1 MASKIEK
8 KELLEPD
15 KLQLFLLN
23 VRTFAENHRMQIYAG
38 AGIFLLLILLAGGVY
53 IYHLRYET
61 AAAKMYNHI
70 VETAMKAG
78 TAGDAD
84 ALKGYKDLIHE
95 YPRSDAAVTA
105 HYRLGSLYYNK
116 SEFDAAIVAYQEFIK
131 KSPSKSDLIPLAYNG
146 LGDCHQAKKDFT
158 RALESYENA
167 IKSYA
172 AFSFEALNFSNM
184 ARIHEMMNNPA
195 KAAEFYRKAM
205 DKTTDP
211 LLKLYLK
218 RKISILG

>member
-23 VRTFAENHRMQIYAG
+23 VRTFAENHKMQIYVG
-38 AGIFLLLILLAGGVY
+38 AGIFLLLILVAGGVY

-70 VETAMKAG
+70 LETALKAG
-78 TAGDAD
+78 DAGDAD

-95 YPRSDAAVTA
+95 YPRSDASVTA

-116 SEFDAAIVAYQEFIK
+116 GEYDAAIVAYQEFLK
-131 KSPSKSDLIPLAYNG
+131 KSPLKSDLIPLAYNG
-146 LGDCHQAKKDFT
+146 LGDCHQAKKDLT
-158 RALESYENA
+158 KALESYENA
-167 IKSYA
+167 MKSYA
-172 AFSFEALNFSNM
+172 ASSFEALNFSNM
-184 ARIHEMMNNPA
+184 ARIHEVMNHPA
-195 KAAEFYRKAM
+195 EAAEFYRKAM
-205 DKTTDP
+205 DRTTDP

-218 RKISILG
+218 RKLSILG